1 MTILTKTEAI
11 RVIRRAYG
19 ADHAE
24 SVAERLPDE
33 IDLDDAAD
41 TALLFELGLTRD
53 RLFNALGVEL

>member
-19 ADHAE
+19 SDHAE

-41 TALLFELGLTRD
+41 TALLFELGLTPD
-53 RLFNALGVEL
+53 RLFSALGVEL